1 MKNINKVYLKS
12 KHQSQLGP
20 SLSKYCKMKKKMK
33 YITVMPI
40 FGLKNLDG
48 EHHSIPCM
56 QAYFI
61 YRVFRKKS
69 LAFSLATTGSR
80 YLWYVQ
86 VFSKLLSG
94 GFVCRA
100 KWHHGTLPW
109 CNMGKKYKLCSETE
123 NMNFVQ
129 KQITCSK
136 IL

>member
-1 MKNINKVYLKS
+1 M
-12 KHQSQLGP
+12 
-20 SLSKYCKMKKKMK
+20 YCKKKKKMK

-100 KWHHGTLPW
+100 KWHHSTLP
-109 CNMGKKYKLCSETE
+109 CNMGKKYKLCSKTDYRKVASS
-123 NMNFVQ
+123 NMSRLEAHAGFFRLLI
-129 KQITCSK
+129 KG
-136 IL
+136 ILDLALCTF